1 MHTRIKICGITRYE
15 DARIAVNLGVDALGF
30 SMSESNKRY
39 IAPEAV
45 LKIIQKLPPFISKV
59 GVFDDDSFDEI
70 VKRSQA
76 SGIDTIQLNGDYPPE
91 FVNQFRVPIIKK
103 LFIDTDYNPEILN
116 KYNVSAFLVDISAK
130 NTEGS
135 LSDKRLKK
143 HAIKLTYSLK
153 KNIILSGQIGITT
166 IRGIVEEIAPYGVNI
181 IESVEIRPG
190 IKNPQK
196 MRDLIKVIKELN
208 FKERP

>member
-1 MHTRIKICGITRYE
+1 MHTRIKICGITRHE
-15 DARIAVNLGVDALGF
+15 DARIAVSLGVDALGF
-30 SMSESNKRY
+30 SLSESSKRY

-70 VKRSQA
+70 VKRSQT

-91 FVNQFRVPIIKK
+91 LVNRFKVPIIKK
-103 LFIDTDYNPEILN
+103 LYIDTDYNPEILN

-130 NTEGS
+130 STEGS
-135 LSDKRLKK
+135 LSDKRVKK
-143 HAIKLTYSLK
+143 QAIKLTYSQK

-166 IRGIVEEIAPYGVNI
+166 IRSIVEEIAPYGVNI

>member
-1 MHTRIKICGITRYE
+1 MHTRIKICGITRPE
-15 DARIAVNLGVDALGF
+15 DARVAVSLGVDALGF
-30 SMSESNKRY
+30 SLSESNKRY
-39 IAPEAV
+39 IPPETV

-59 GVFDDDSFDEI
+59 GVFDDDSFEEI
-70 VKRSQA
+70 VKRSQT

-91 FVNQFRVPIIKK
+91 LVNQFRAPVIKK
-103 LFIDTDYNPEILN
+103 LYVDSDYEPEILN
-116 KYNVSAFLVDISAK
+116 KYNVSAFLMDISAK
-130 NTEGS
+130 TTEGS
-135 LSDKRLKK
+135 LSDRNVKK
-143 HAIKLTYSLK
+143 YAIKLTYSLK

-166 IRGIVEEIAPYGVNI
+166 IRGIIEEIAPYGVNI

-208 FKERP
+208 FKDRP